1 MGQAY
6 WLMARDYFELDRMTI
21 AVHDRVVFFISQ
33 RFI

>member
-1 MGQAY
+1 
-6 WLMARDYFELDRMTI
+6 MTI